1 LGKIGSTPGA
11 FAFKRT
17 PSTQSPEF
25 QWLLYNEISICIKN
39 DPLSLNLFRP
49 LHKRHMLPKVR
60 SCLDIRDSDELFSVA
75 KNRLILK
82 KIITTI
88 ETAKFGHEI

>member
-1 LGKIGSTPGA
+1 
-11 FAFKRT
+11 
-17 PSTQSPEF
+17 
-25 QWLLYNEISICIKN
+25 
-39 DPLSLNLFRP
+39 
-49 LHKRHMLPKVR
+49 MLPKVR
-60 SCLDIRDSDELFSVA
+60 SCLDIRDSDELFSAA